1 MSEHTGTSSTGS
13 STGTSTGSVPAEQAR
28 RERAVTD
35 AVVASLA
42 GTADPRLREVLTSL
56 VEHLHGFVRDVR
68 LTEAEWAQGIAF
80 LKACGD
86 ITTDTRHEFILLSDV
101 LGASMLTIGVNNP
114 VVEGA
119 TEADGADTGGDVG
132 AGATEATVFGPFFV
146 DGSPETPVGGDVS
159 QGAKG
164 RPCWVEGTVTDTSG
178 APVPGARI
186 EVWEA
191 DEDGFYDVQLEGA
204 GQTAGGAPMTGR
216 GHLHSADDG
225 TYAFWSVLPASYPIP
240 DDGPVGDLLTAAG
253 RSPYRPAH
261 IHFMVTAPGLRT
273 LVTHVFVAGDP
284 YLGSDAVFGVKDSLV
299 LDFPEQ
305 PPGEAPGRTVDD
317 GPWYRTRFDIVL
329 APETTSTGGTPA

>member
-1 MSEHTGTSSTGS
+1 MTTPTPLTSDAGE
-13 STGTSTGSVPAEQAR
+13 EQAR

-42 GTADPRLREVLTSL
+42 TTPDPRLREVLTSL
-56 VEHLHGFVRDVR
+56 VEHLHGFVREVR
-68 LTEAEWAQGIAF
+68 LTEAEWTQGIAF
-80 LKACGD
+80 LKGCGD
-86 ITTDTRHEFILLSDV
+86 ITTGTRHEFILLSDV
-101 LGASMLTIGVNNP
+101 LGLSMLTIGVNNP

-119 TEADGADTGGDVG
+119 TEADGAG

-146 DGSPETPVGGDVS
+146 DGSPETPLGGDVS

-164 RPCWVEGTVTDTSG
+164 RPCWVEGTVTDTAG
-178 APVPGARI
+178 APVAGARI

-191 DEDGFYDVQLEGA
+191 DEDGFYDVQL
-204 GQTAGGAPMTGR
+204 TDDPSAPMTGR

-225 TYAFWSVLPASYPIP
+225 TYAFWSVLPASYGIP
-240 DDGPVGDLLTAAG
+240 DDGPVGDLLAAAG
-253 RSPYRPAH
+253 RSSYRPAH

-299 LDFPEQ
+299 LDFGEQ

-329 APETTSTGGTPA
+329 APERQPDPGGTPA